1 MKGKGEQEE
10 ERQLVMISQLDAQL
24 QVAAGQ
30 EVVEDVEHSDD
41 EDTNVLKVEPSSY
54 GYNS

>member
-24 QVAAGQ
+24 QVAARQ
-30 EVVEDVEHSDD
+30 EVVQNVEDSDD
-41 EDTNVLKVEPSSY
+41 ENTNVLEVESSS
-54 GYNS
+54 G

>member
-1 MKGKGEQEE
+1 MVG
-10 ERQLVMISQLDAQL
+10 QLDAEV

-54 GYNS
+54 GYKS